1 MSEEDKTTSLLQ
13 KLQSGEMTLEDCQK
27 QLKQSQKTQGDV
39 TYKVA
44 SKSGCICFYGL
55 RRMPISIYKE
65 ELDTILNTILE
76 QGYNYNE
83 EYSSFIEENEGKLS
97 VKNT

>member
-1 MSEEDKTTSLLQ
+1 MSAGDKTTDLLQ
-13 KLQSGEMTLEDCQK
+13 KLQSGEITLEDCQK
-27 QLKQSQKTQGDV
+27 ELKVSKKTEGDV

-65 ELDTILNTILE
+65 ELEKIFNAVLNE
-76 QGYNYNE
+76 GYDYNE
-83 EYSSFIEENEGKLS
+83 TFKGFLEENEGKLS
-97 VKNT
+97 VK

>member
-1 MSEEDKTTSLLQ
+1 MSTGDKTTDLLQ
-13 KLQSGEMTLEDCQK
+13 KLQSGEITLEDCQK
-27 QLKQSQKTQGDV
+27 ELKHSQKNEGDV

-65 ELDTILNTILE
+65 ELEKIFNAVLNE
-76 QGYNYNE
+76 GYDYNE
-83 EYSSFIEENEGKLS
+83 TFKAFLEENEGKLS
-97 VKNT
+97 VK